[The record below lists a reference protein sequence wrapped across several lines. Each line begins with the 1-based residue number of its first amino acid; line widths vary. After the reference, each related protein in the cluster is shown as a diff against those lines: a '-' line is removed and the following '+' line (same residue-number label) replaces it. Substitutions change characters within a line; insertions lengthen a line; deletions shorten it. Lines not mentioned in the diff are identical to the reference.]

1 MTDDDRRWPSARQA
15 IDDVEADAPRSPI
28 DAVRRRFRRL
38 SGSYLLVVQICLA
51 SVAAWV
57 VATEVIGHVQP
68 FFAPVAAV
76 VTVTAGLG
84 QRHRVVVEL
93 VIGVAVGILV
103 GELLIGLI
111 GRGTWQLALV
121 VALAALSAALLDV
134 GRLAVVQ
141 ASTSAILIVT
151 VLPSAGSTGSPAVN
165 RFVDALVGGLFGL
178 LATALVPANPV
189 RRLNRE
195 VGSVLGELAALLEAA
210 ARALRWTDPGVA
222 WTALQQAR
230 ALQDPLEGLGETTS
244 TARELS
250 RLSPMRWR
258 QRDHVLLYART
269 LKHVD
274 LAIRDARVLTRRVH
288 TMLRRGDRSG
298 LVLAP
303 VLESLAA
310 AVRVFA
316 DDLSEQDRFDEV
328 RQALLDTAREA
339 TGILGTTR
347 SLGVTVVVA
356 QIRSLAA
363 DLLYAT
369 GVTAQELDELL
380 GLGADRAPT
389 TIPTTATEA
398 RAASAQPR
406 SSWANAT
413 AVTSV
418 ASSPVSARSGR
429 CGCSRAPSRL
439 PDQPAGTHR
448 QARPTSRALPAGR
461 RSRSAPAPCTPPA
474 RSPTSSAWP
483 AGRAAPPRAGCAA
496 SSPPARGP
504 AASRRRSRS
513 PRRSGWSR
521 RRVRRARAG
530 RP

>member
-1 MTDDDRRWPSARQA
+1 MA
-15 IDDVEADAPRSPI
+15 I
-28 DAVRRRFRRL
+28 
-38 SGSYLLVVQICLA
+38 
-51 SVAAWV
+51 
-57 VATEVIGHVQP
+57 
-68 FFAPVAAV
+68 
-76 VTVTAGLG
+76 
-84 QRHRVVVEL
+84 
-93 VIGVAVGILV
+93 
-103 GELLIGLI
+103 
-111 GRGTWQLALV
+111 
-121 VALAALSAALLDV
+121 
-134 GRLAVVQ
+134 
-141 ASTSAILIVT
+141 
-151 VLPSAGSTGSPAVN
+151 
-165 RFVDALVGGLFGL
+165 
-178 LATALVPANPV
+178 ALVPANPV

-195 VGSVLGELAALLEAA
+195 VGSVLGDLATLLEAA
-210 ARALRWTDPGVA
+210 ARALRWADPGVA

-339 TGILGTTR
+339 TGMLGTTR

-369 GVTAQELDELL
+369 GVTARELDELL
-380 GLGADRAPT
+380 GLGAD
-389 TIPTTATEA
+389 AT
-398 RAASAQPR
+398 R
-406 SSWANAT
+406 
-413 AVTSV
+413 
-418 ASSPVSARSGR
+418 
-429 CGCSRAPSRL
+429 
-439 PDQPAGTHR
+439 
-448 QARPTSRALPAGR
+448 
-461 RSRSAPAPCTPPA
+461 
-474 RSPTSSAWP
+474 
-483 AGRAAPPRAGCAA
+483 
-496 SSPPARGP
+496 
-504 AASRRRSRS
+504 
-513 PRRSGWSR
+513 
-521 RRVRRARAG
+521 
-530 RP
+530 